1 MELPRQGEEA
11 TRTPPLPRVLAKLT
25 VRSPCVKTV
34 ETCHPAV
41 WRTGQERQLG
51 MAKSASPHPHLI
63 FVVFYIF
70 FFNGK
75 QRVTSDIYFEIT
87 SADLKARG
95 HQIDLEVGWHIFSDK

>member
-11 TRTPPLPRVLAKLT
+11 TRTPPPPRVLAKLT

-70 FFNGK
+70 FLMESK
-75 QRVTSDIYFEIT
+75 E
-87 SADLKARG
+87 
-95 HQIDLEVGWHIFSDK
+95 